1 MPGGISLRSHHSPCS
16 GYTVYLL
23 FISFSFTAFDCCES
37 NQQHTEQIGCDGKML
52 LFPAACFTSPDCD
65 IYIHLYLNVS
75 FYNMCLCMFG
85 PISSSYMP
93 TQNAPIPNLERV
105 FLPHLH
111 TPLGLY
117 CVYPWCYSI
126 PTRQTSRL
134 PVMAAGWKREPDG
147 LWACQIGRMY

>member
-1 MPGGISLRSHHSPCS
+1 MPGGISLRSHHSSCS
-16 GYTVYLL
+16 GYTVCLL
-23 FISFSFTAFDCCES
+23 FISFSFTAFHCCES
-37 NQQHTEQIGCDGKML
+37 NQQLTEQIGCDGKML
-52 LFPAACFTSPDCD
+52 LFPVAWFISPDFD

-75 FYNMCLCMFG
+75 FYIVCLCMFG

-93 TQNAPIPNLERV
+93 TQNAPFPNLDRV
-105 FLPHLH
+105 FLPHPH
-111 TPLGLY
+111 VRPTV
-117 CVYPWCYSI
+117 CVYPWCYST